1 MSTRNW
7 FKRLFMGKLQFG
19 GRSKG
24 KNALRSVV
32 ALLAIVTMGGFL
44 ATNTDSI
51 VAQQEDVEVELIV
64 IGGTVPIIVGEFD
77 TGSLESTQPIV
88 GSNSPTGLAY
98 NTAIDAYVI
107 VDISKNEVYFVG
119 SDGILQSQFDTS
131 GFSTNPQGI
140 AYNSAN
146 DRYVISDSFAEDPFF
161 VTTAGA

>member
-1 MSTRNW
+1 MSTRNR

-77 TGSLESTQPIV
+77 TGSLESTQPITL
-88 GSNSPTGLAY
+88 P
-98 NTAIDAYVI
+98 
-107 VDISKNEVYFVG
+107 SKRFAL
-119 SDGILQSQFDTS
+119 SS
-131 GFSTNPQGI
+131 ST
-140 AYNSAN
+140 
-146 DRYVISDSFAEDPFF
+146 VM
-161 VTTAGA
+161 

>member
-1 MSTRNW
+1 
-7 FKRLFMGKLQFG
+7 MGKLQFG

-107 VDISKNEVYFVG
+107 VDISKNEVYIVG
-119 SDGILQSQFDTS
+119 SNGILQSQFDTS